1 MTEFEKGFEE
11 GYTVGYQQ
19 ALRDVR
25 NPTIPTVIHDPGDIV
40 ISYEEAYGA
49 AVVRHLNKKKE

>member
-25 NPTIPTVIHDPGDIV
+25 NPTIPTVRDIE